1 MKKEPTYEAAYNEL
15 KDIVSD
21 IEQENIS
28 VDTITLKIKRAME
41 LISFCRE
48 KLLKAGKEMHEAL
61 KENEN

>member
-28 VDTITLKIKRAME
+28 VDTITQKIKRAME

-48 KLLKAGKEMHEAL
+48 KLLKAGKEMNEAL
-61 KENEN
+61 KENDN